1 VALLEVRDLRV
12 AYRHVQGEAV
22 AVDGVSFDLDTGD
35 YLGLVGESGC
45 GKSTIAKAILG
56 ILPQSAQVSGS
67 LRFSDRE
74 LIGLPPSE
82 LRRIR
87 WRDIALIPQN
97 AMNGFDPVYTIEKQ
111 LDEAIAAHAE
121 LPSRERRQRIS
132 VLFAMVG
139 LPEARLKDYAHQ
151 FSGGMRQRAM
161 IAMALAL
168 DPKLIVADEPT
179 TGLDVII
186 QDKILGEIA
195 DIHARSGNAMLL
207 ITHDMAV
214 VSENCDRIA
223 VMYAGRIMEMG
234 GSDVF
239 LSPTHPYTMGLC
251 NAFPD
256 PGRRDGELIS
266 IPGVPPSLID
276 PPGGCRFHPR
286 CPFATPRCIAE
297 TPPLAEIA
305 PGHFAAC
312 HYADRAAEF
321 RERARDPSTWN
332 PESTAPN
339 TTLSFASHWPGS
351 PR

>member
-1 VALLEVRDLRV
+1 VALLEIEALRV
-12 AYRHVQGEAV
+12 SYRTPQGEAV
-22 AVDGVSFDLDTGD
+22 AVDGVSLALDNRD

-45 GKSTIAKAILG
+45 GKSTMAKAILG
-56 ILPQSAQVSGS
+56 ILPQAARVTGS
-67 LRFSDRE
+67 MRFAGRE
-74 LIGLPPSE
+74 LIGLAPSE

-121 LPSRERRQRIS
+121 LPAAERRERIAA
-132 VLFAMVG
+132 LFAMVG
-139 LPEARLKDYAHQ
+139 LSAERLKDYAHQ

-168 DPKLIVADEPT
+168 HPKLIVADEPT

-186 QDKILGEIA
+186 QDQILERVA
-195 DIHARSGNAMLL
+195 EIHASSGNAMLL

-234 GSDVF
+234 GTDVF
-239 LSPTHPYTMGLC
+239 LSPVHPYTMGLC

-256 PGRRDGELIS
+256 AARRESELIS
-266 IPGVPPSLID
+266 IPGTPPSLVD
-276 PPGGCRFHPR
+276 PPSGCRFHTR
-286 CPFATPRCIAE
+286 CPFATSRCMNEVPALTE
-297 TPPLAEIA
+297 LS

-312 HYADRAAEF
+312 HYADRAPQF
-321 RERARDPSTWN
+321 REQARDPVTWR
-332 PESTAPN
+332 AP
-339 TTLSFASHWPGS
+339 A
-351 PR
+351 

>member
-1 VALLEVRDLRV
+1 MPLLEIENLRV
-12 AYRHVQGEAV
+12 SYRTREGEAV
-22 AVDGVSFDLDTGD
+22 AVDGVSFALETGD

-56 ILPQSAQVSGS
+56 ILPQGARVTGS
-67 LRFSDRE
+67 LRFDGRE

-111 LDEAIAAHAE
+111 LDEAIAAHREMAPRDRQARNAE
-121 LPSRERRQRIS
+121 
-132 VLFAMVG
+132 LFAMVG
-139 LPEARLKDYAHQ
+139 LSSARLKDYAHQ

-186 QDKILGEIA
+186 QDQILERVA
-195 DIHARSGNAMLL
+195 EIHAQSGNAMLL

-234 GSDVF
+234 GKDVF
-239 LSPTHPYTMGLC
+239 AAPVHPYTMGLC

-256 PGRRDGELIS
+256 AGRRDGELIS
-266 IPGVPPSLID
+266 IPGTPPSLVA
-276 PPGGCRFHPR
+276 PPSGCRFHTR
-286 CPFATPRCIAE
+286 CPFSTARCAQ
-297 TPPLAEIA
+297 EIPHLIEVS

-312 HYADRAAEF
+312 HYADRAPEF
-321 RERARDPSTWN
+321 RERAADAATWRA
-332 PESTAPN
+332 EVSA
-339 TTLSFASHWPGS
+339 A
-351 PR
+351 

>member
-1 VALLEVRDLRV
+1 MALLEIENLRV
-12 AYRHVQGEAV
+12 SYRTPEGDAA
-22 AVDGVSFDLDTGD
+22 AVDGVSLTLDKGD

-45 GKSTIAKAILG
+45 GKSTIARAILG
-56 ILPQSAQVSGS
+56 ILPQAARVTGS
-67 LRFSDRE
+67 LRFAGRE
-74 LIGLPPSE
+74 LIGLAPSE

-111 LDEAIAAHAE
+111 LHEAIAAHTE
-121 LPSRERRQRIS
+121 MPSSARRERIAA
-132 VLFAMVG
+132 LFEMVG
-139 LPEARLKDYAHQ
+139 LSSSRLKDYAHQ

-168 DPKLIVADEPT
+168 DPKLVVADEPT

-186 QDKILGEIA
+186 QDQILERVAEI
-195 DIHARSGNAMLL
+195 HMQSGNAMLL

-239 LSPTHPYTMGLC
+239 SSPVHPYTLGLC

-256 PGRRDGELIS
+256 AGRREGELIS
-266 IPGVPPSLID
+266 IPGTPPSLVH
-276 PPGGCRFHPR
+276 PPSGCRFHTR
-286 CPFATPRCIAE
+286 CPFATSRCTNE
-297 TPPLAEIA
+297 EPPLIEVS
-305 PGHFAAC
+305 PGHVAAC
-312 HYADRAAEF
+312 HYADRAAQF
-321 RERARDPSTWN
+321 REQARDPATWRG
-332 PESTAPN
+332 
-339 TTLSFASHWPGS
+339 ASL
-351 PR
+351 

>member
-1 VALLEVRDLRV
+1 VALVEIENLSVS
-12 AYRHVQGEAV
+12 YRTPQGEAV
-22 AVDGVSFDLDTGD
+22 AVDGVSFALEKGD

-56 ILPQSAQVSGS
+56 ILPQNARVTGS
-67 LRFSDRE
+67 MRFAGRD
-74 LIGLPPSE
+74 LLGLAPSE

-121 LPSRERRQRIS
+121 LPVRERRQRIAE
-132 VLFAMVG
+132 LFAMVG
-139 LPEARLKDYAHQ
+139 LPAERLRDHAHQ

-168 DPKLIVADEPT
+168 DPKLIIADEPT

-186 QDKILGEIA
+186 QDQILESIA
-195 DIHARSGNAMLL
+195 EIHATSGNAMLL

-223 VMYAGRIMEMG
+223 VMYAGRIVEMG
-234 GSDVF
+234 DANVF
-239 LSPTHPYTMGLC
+239 SAPVHPYTMGLC

-256 PGRRDGELIS
+256 ASRRESELIS
-266 IPGVPPSLID
+266 IPGTPPSLID
-276 PPGGCRFHPR
+276 PPSGCRFRMR
-286 CPFATPRCIAE
+286 CPFATSRCADE
-297 TPPLAEIA
+297 TPPLIEVA

-312 HYADRAAEF
+312 HYADRAPQF
-321 RERARDPSTWN
+321 REQ
-332 PESTAPN
+332 
-339 TTLSFASHWPGS
+339 ASEPAIWRG
-351 PR
+351 

>member
-1 VALLEVRDLRV
+1 VALLEIENLRV
-12 AYRHVQGEAV
+12 SYRTPQGEAV
-22 AVDGVSFDLDTGD
+22 AVDGISFALDAGD

-56 ILPQSAQVSGS
+56 ILPPAAHIAGS
-67 LRFSDRE
+67 LRFAGRE
-74 LIGLPPSE
+74 LIGLGAAE

-97 AMNGFDPVYTIEKQ
+97 AMNGFDPVYSIEKQ

-121 LPSRERRQRIS
+121 MPAAARRERIAA
-132 VLFAMVG
+132 LFAMVG
-139 LPEARLKDYAHQ
+139 LSSERLKDYAHQ

-186 QDKILGEIA
+186 QDQILERVA
-195 DIHARSGNAMLL
+195 DIHTQSGNAMLL

-234 GSDVF
+234 GADVF
-239 LSPTHPYTMGLC
+239 LSPIHPYTLGLC

-256 PGRRDGELIS
+256 AGRRDGELIS
-266 IPGVPPSLID
+266 IPGTPPTLVHPPS
-276 PPGGCRFHPR
+276 GCRFHTR
-286 CPFATPRCIAE
+286 CPFATSRCASE
-297 TPPLAEIA
+297 VPPLIEVS
-305 PGHFAAC
+305 PGHVAAC
-312 HYADRAAEF
+312 HYADRAPQF
-321 RERARDPSTWN
+321 RDQARDPATWR
-332 PESTAPN
+332 TA
-339 TTLSFASHWPGS
+339 TA
-351 PR
+351 

>member
-1 VALLEVRDLRV
+1 MALLEVENLRV
-12 AYRHVQGEAV
+12 AYRTPEGEAV
-22 AVDGVSFDLDTGD
+22 AVDGVSFALDEGN

-56 ILPQSAQVSGS
+56 IVPQGARVSGS
-67 LRFSDRE
+67 IRFQGRD
-74 LIGLPPSE
+74 LVGLAPAE

-87 WRDIALIPQN
+87 WRDVALIPQN

-111 LDEAIAAHAE
+111 LDEAITAHAE
-121 LPSRERRQRIS
+121 LPVRERREKIAG
-132 VLFAMVG
+132 LFAAVG
-139 LPEARLKDYAHQ
+139 LPATRLKDYAHQ

-186 QDKILGEIA
+186 QDQILERVA
-195 DIHARSGNAMLL
+195 DIHRDTGNAMLL

-234 GSDVF
+234 GPDVF
-239 LSPTHPYTMGLC
+239 ASPVHPYTMGLC

-256 PGRRDGELIS
+256 AGRRDGELIS
-266 IPGVPPSLID
+266 ITGAPPSLVH
-276 PPGGCRFHPR
+276 PPSGCRFHPR
-286 CPFATPRCIAE
+286 CPFATALCASE
-297 TPPLAEIA
+297 TPPLIEIA
-305 PGHFAAC
+305 PGHLAAC

-321 RERARDPSTWN
+321 RDRAHDPVTWR
-332 PESTAPN
+332 
-339 TTLSFASHWPGS
+339 ASA
-351 PR
+351 

>member
-1 VALLEVRDLRV
+1 VALLEIENLHVS
-12 AYRHVQGEAV
+12 YRTPHGEAV
-22 AVDGVSFDLDTGD
+22 AVDGVSLALEEGD

-56 ILPQSAQVSGS
+56 ILPQAARVAGS
-67 LRFSDRE
+67 LRFAGRE
-74 LIGLPPSE
+74 LIGLSVIE

-111 LDEAIAAHAE
+111 LDEAIAAHAD
-121 LPSRERRQRIS
+121 LPAGARRERIAA
-132 VLFAMVG
+132 LFAMVG
-139 LPEARLKDYAHQ
+139 LSPDRLKDYAHQ

-186 QDKILGEIA
+186 QDQILERMA
-195 DIHARSGNAMLL
+195 EIHATAGNAMLL

-223 VMYAGRIMEMG
+223 VMYAGRIMEIG
-234 GSDVF
+234 GTDVF
-239 LSPTHPYTMGLC
+239 LSPLHPYTMGLC

-256 PGRRDGELIS
+256 AARREGELIS
-266 IPGVPPSLID
+266 IPGTPPSLVD
-276 PPGGCRFHPR
+276 PPSGCRFHTR
-286 CPFATPRCIAE
+286 CPFATARCTDE
-297 TPPLAEIA
+297 MPPLIEISR
-305 PGHFAAC
+305 GHFAAC
-312 HYADRAAEF
+312 HHADRAPEF
-321 RERARDPSTWN
+321 RDQARDPATWR
-332 PESTAPN
+332 TATP
-339 TTLSFASHWPGS
+339 
-351 PR
+351 

>member
-1 VALLEVRDLRV
+1 VALLEIENLRV
-12 AYRHVQGEAV
+12 SYRTPQGTAV
-22 AVDGVSFDLDTGD
+22 AVDGVSFALERGD

-56 ILPQSAQVSGS
+56 ILPQSARIDGS
-67 LRFSDRE
+67 IRFANRD
-74 LIGLPPSE
+74 LLGLAPSE

-111 LDEAIAAHAE
+111 LDEAIAAHSE
-121 LPSRERRQRIS
+121 LSSHERRKRIS
-132 VLFAMVG
+132 ELFAMVG
-139 LPEARLKDYAHQ
+139 LSAGRLKDYAHQ

-186 QDKILGEIA
+186 QDQVLERVA
-195 DIHARSGNAMLL
+195 EIHAFSGNAMLL

-223 VMYAGRIMEMG
+223 VMYAGRIMEIG
-234 GSDVF
+234 GADVF
-239 LSPTHPYTMGLC
+239 LSPVHPYTMGLC

-256 PGRRDGELIS
+256 PGRGDGELIS
-266 IPGVPPSLID
+266 IPGTPPSLVD
-276 PPGGCRFHPR
+276 PPSGCRFRTR
-286 CPFATPRCIAE
+286 CPFATALCTSE
-297 TPPLAEIA
+297 VPPLIEVA
-305 PGHFAAC
+305 PGHSAAC
-312 HYADRAAEF
+312 HYADRAAQF
-321 RERARDPSTWN
+321 RESARDPATWRD
-332 PESTAPN
+332 S
-339 TTLSFASHWPGS
+339 SV
-351 PR
+351 

>member
-1 VALLEVRDLRV
+1 MALLEIDNLRV
-12 AYRHVQGEAV
+12 SYRTPQGEAV
-22 AVDGVSFDLDTGD
+22 AVDGVSFVLNAGD

-56 ILPQSAQVSGS
+56 ILPPSACITGS
-67 LRFSDRE
+67 MRLNGRE
-74 LIGLPPSE
+74 LIGLSPSE

-111 LDEAIAAHAE
+111 LDEAIAAHSEMPTAE
-121 LPSRERRQRIS
+121 RAKRIAE
-132 VLFAMVG
+132 LFAMVG
-139 LPEARLKDYAHQ
+139 LPAPRLKDYAHQ

-186 QDKILGEIA
+186 QDQILERVAEI
-195 DIHARSGNAMLL
+195 HTTSGNVMLL

-223 VMYAGRIMEMG
+223 VMYAGRIMEI
-234 GSDVF
+234 GSTDVF
-239 LSPTHPYTMGLC
+239 LSPVHPYTMGLC

-256 PGRRDGELIS
+256 AARRESELIS
-266 IPGVPPSLID
+266 IPGTPPSLID
-276 PPGGCRFHPR
+276 PPSGCRFHTR
-286 CPFATPRCIAE
+286 CPFATSRCANE
-297 TPPLAEIA
+297 APPLVEIT

-312 HYADRAAEF
+312 HYADRAAQF
-321 RERARDPSTWN
+321 REQAHDPATWRG
-332 PESTAPN
+332 PA
-339 TTLSFASHWPGS
+339 
-351 PR
+351 

>member
-1 VALLEVRDLRV
+1 VALLEIENLRV
-12 AYRHVQGEAV
+12 SYRTHEGEAA
-22 AVDGVSFDLDTGD
+22 AVDGVSFALDKGD

-45 GKSTIAKAILG
+45 GKSTIAKTILG
-56 ILPQSAQVSGS
+56 ILPAAARIEGS
-67 LRFSDRE
+67 LRFDGRE
-74 LIGLPPSE
+74 LIGLAPAE

-121 LPSRERRQRIS
+121 MSSAERGERIAA
-132 VLFAMVG
+132 LFAMVG
-139 LPEARLKDYAHQ
+139 LAGERLKDYAHQ

-186 QDKILGEIA
+186 QDQILEHIG
-195 DIHARSGNAMLL
+195 DIHAQSGNAMLL

-234 GSDVF
+234 GPEVF
-239 LSPTHPYTMGLC
+239 SSPCHPYTMGLC

-256 PGRRDGELIS
+256 AGPRERELIS
-266 IPGVPPSLID
+266 IPGTPPSLIR
-276 PPGGCRFHPR
+276 PPSGCRFHTR
-286 CPFATPRCIAE
+286 CPFATSRCADE
-297 TPPLAEIA
+297 VPPLVEIA
-305 PGHFAAC
+305 SGHFAAC
-312 HYADRAAEF
+312 HHADRAPQF
-321 RERARDPSTWN
+321 REQAHEPATWRV
-332 PESTAPN
+332 SA
-339 TTLSFASHWPGS
+339 
-351 PR
+351 

>member
-1 VALLEVRDLRV
+1 VPLLEIENLRV
-12 AYRHVQGEAV
+12 SYRTPQGDAV
-22 AVDGVSFDLDTGD
+22 AVDGVSFALDAGD

-56 ILPQSAQVSGS
+56 ILPQAARVTGS
-67 LRFSDRE
+67 MRFGGRE
-74 LIGLPPSE
+74 LIGLATSE

-121 LPSRERRQRIS
+121 LPAAARRERIAE
-132 VLFAMVG
+132 LFAMVG
-139 LPEARLKDYAHQ
+139 LSSARLKDYAHQ

-186 QDKILGEIA
+186 QDQILERVA
-195 DIHARSGNAMLL
+195 EIHASAGNAMLL

-234 GSDVF
+234 GTDVF
-239 LSPTHPYTMGLC
+239 ASPVHPYTMGLC

-256 PGRRDGELIS
+256 AARRESELIS
-266 IPGVPPSLID
+266 IPGTPPSLVD
-276 PPGGCRFHPR
+276 PPSGCRFHTR
-286 CPFATPRCIAE
+286 CPFATSRCTNEA
-297 TPPLAEIA
+297 PSLNEIA

-312 HYADRAAEF
+312 HYADRAPQF
-321 RERARDPSTWN
+321 REQARDPATWRV
-332 PESTAPN
+332 PA
-339 TTLSFASHWPGS
+339 
-351 PR
+351 

>member
-1 VALLEVRDLRV
+1 MALLEVETLRV
-12 AYRHVQGEAV
+12 AYRTPEGEAV
-22 AVDGVSFDLDTGD
+22 AVDGVSFALDESD

-56 ILPQSAQVSGS
+56 ILSQGARVSGS
-67 LRFSDRE
+67 IRFQGRE
-74 LIGLPPSE
+74 LVGLAPAE

-111 LDEAIAAHAE
+111 LDEAITAHAE
-121 LPSRERRQRIS
+121 LPVRERREKIAG
-132 VLFAMVG
+132 LFAAVG
-139 LPEARLKDYAHQ
+139 LPAARLRDYAHQ

-161 IAMALAL
+161 IAMALVL

-186 QDKILGEIA
+186 QDQILERVAEI
-195 DIHARSGNAMLL
+195 HSGSGNAMLL

-234 GSDVF
+234 GPDVF
-239 LSPTHPYTMGLC
+239 ASPVHPYTMGLC

-256 PGRRDGELIS
+256 VGRRDGELIS
-266 IPGVPPSLID
+266 ITGAPPSLVQ
-276 PPGGCRFHPR
+276 PPSGCRFHPR
-286 CPFATPRCIAE
+286 CPFATARCASEMPALIE
-297 TPPLAEIA
+297 VE
-305 PGHFAAC
+305 PGHAVAC
-312 HYADRAAEF
+312 HYSDRAAEF
-321 RERARDPSTWN
+321 RRHAQDPATWRAS
-332 PESTAPN
+332 A
-339 TTLSFASHWPGS
+339 
-351 PR
+351 

>member
-1 VALLEVRDLRV
+1 MALLDVENLRV
-12 AYRHVQGEAV
+12 AYRTPEGEAV
-22 AVDGVSFDLDTGD
+22 AVDGVSFFIDKGD

-56 ILPQSAQVSGS
+56 IVPQGARVSGS
-67 LRFSDRE
+67 LRFQGRE
-74 LIGLPPSE
+74 LIGLAPAE

-121 LPSRERRQRIS
+121 LPVRERRERIAG
-132 VLFAMVG
+132 LFAAVG
-139 LPEARLKDYAHQ
+139 LPAARLKDYAHQ

-186 QDKILGEIA
+186 QDQILERVA
-195 DIHARSGNAMLL
+195 DIHRDSGNAMLL

-234 GSDVF
+234 GPDVF
-239 LSPTHPYTMGLC
+239 ASPVHPYTMGLC

-256 PGRRDGELIS
+256 AGRRDGELIS
-266 IPGVPPSLID
+266 ITGAPPSLVQ
-276 PPGGCRFHPR
+276 PPSGCRFHPR
-286 CPFATPRCIAE
+286 CPFATALCAREAPALIE
-297 TPPLAEIA
+297 VE
-305 PGHFAAC
+305 PGHLAAC
-312 HYADRAAEF
+312 HHADRAAEF
-321 RERARDPSTWN
+321 RNRSHDPATWRAS
-332 PESTAPN
+332 A
-339 TTLSFASHWPGS
+339 
-351 PR
+351 

>member
-1 VALLEVRDLRV
+1 MLVPLLEIDNLRV
-12 AYRHVQGEAV
+12 SYRTAQGDAL
-22 AVDGVSFDLDTGD
+22 AVDGVSLALDAGD

-56 ILPQSAQVSGS
+56 ILPQAARATGS
-67 LRFSDRE
+67 IRFAGRD
-74 LIGLPPSE
+74 LVGLDASE

-111 LDEAIAAHAE
+111 LDEAIAAHVEMPA
-121 LPSRERRQRIS
+121 RERTKRIAE
-132 VLFAMVG
+132 LFAMVG
-139 LPEARLKDYAHQ
+139 LRSTRLKDYAHQ

-186 QDKILGEIA
+186 QDQILERVAEI
-195 DIHARSGNAMLL
+195 HTSSGNAMLL

-234 GSDVF
+234 GQELF
-239 LSPTHPYTMGLC
+239 LSPVHPYTMGLC

-256 PGRRDGELIS
+256 AGRRDGELIA
-266 IPGVPPSLID
+266 IPGTPPSLID
-276 PPGGCRFHPR
+276 PPSGCPFHKR
-286 CPFATPRCIAE
+286 CPFATSRCAGE
-297 TPPLAEIA
+297 VPPLMELSAA
-305 PGHFAAC
+305 HFAAC
-312 HYADRAAEF
+312 HYADRAPQF
-321 RERARDPSTWN
+321 REQARDPATWR
-332 PESTAPN
+332 A
-339 TTLSFASHWPGS
+339 ASGV
-351 PR
+351 